1 MVGWW
6 IRRFD
11 ACRFKRLGGLGT
23 VVDNARSGH
32 WVTRIGDHA
41 ERWEMWEMIE
51 SIMHLSSVG
60 VDSSASMTRK
70 ESAFIVAITGCSRSR
85 AY

>member
-41 ERWEMWEMIE
+41 ERWEMWEI
-51 SIMHLSSVG
+51 I
-60 VDSSASMTRK
+60 DR
-70 ESAFIVAITGCSRSR
+70 
-85 AY
+85 